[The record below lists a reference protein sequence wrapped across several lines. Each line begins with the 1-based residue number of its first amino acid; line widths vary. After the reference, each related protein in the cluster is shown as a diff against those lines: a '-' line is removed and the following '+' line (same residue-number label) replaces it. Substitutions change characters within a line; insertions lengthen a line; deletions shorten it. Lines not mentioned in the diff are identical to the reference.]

1 MFKFHI
7 LTKNKPKYVLCIF
20 RCSSENINVQDL
32 SPMVANMLNGVAS
45 DLRFEMNGNI
55 YLSYYLLVDG
65 IYFLWF
71 FFV

>member
-1 MFKFHI
+1 
-7 LTKNKPKYVLCIF
+7 
-20 RCSSENINVQDL
+20 
-32 SPMVANMLNGVAS
+32 MVANMLNGVAS